1 MKRFMGMMPS
11 SCIEIR
17 RDFKDKNG
25 LKVHIDAGPE
35 GWTIIYADGSTEYAD
50 VAASAEDNFKTAYE
64 TASKNLNL
72 ITIPDS
78 FNEESEEY

>member
-17 RDFKDKNG
+17 KDFKDENG

-35 GWTIIYADGSTEYAD
+35 GWTIIYADGSTNYAD
-50 VAASAEDNFKTAYE
+50 TISTTEDNYNIAYKI
-64 TASKNLNL
+64 ASEDLNL
-72 ITIPDS
+72 TEIQDNNTV
-78 FNEESEEY
+78 NNY